1 MRLPQ
6 FFFTPFEG
14 GGEGLEGVAEAVDF
28 VVGRVGGVETD
39 VYPVALDVD
48 AFRFESDRVE
58 VDGVDFAA
66 GGEVDDVEPIVAWA
80 VAIGQVGIATFDLAA
95 LGHFD
100 AMDGGGV
107 KYIGIGEVDFAVLQS
122 REAETLEVHGAA
134 TAAAIGIEV
143 VAVGVET
150 PVLGNREQ
158 VGMVVDAL

>member
-1 MRLPQ
+1 M
-6 FFFTPFEG
+6 
-14 GGEGLEGVAEAVDF
+14 
-28 VVGRVGGVETD
+28 ETD

-58 VDGVDFAA
+58 VDGVDFAP

-107 KYIGIGEVDFAVLQS
+107 KYIGIGEVDFADSHIVVVVSIENMS
-122 REAETLEVHGAA
+122 RKPIL
-134 TAAAIGIEV
+134 
-143 VAVGVET
+143 
-150 PVLGNREQ
+150 PY
-158 VGMVVDAL
+158 

>member
-1 MRLPQ
+1 LKAEER
-6 FFFTPFEG
+6 
-14 GGEGLEGVAEAVDF
+14 GLEGVAEAVDF

-66 GGEVDDVEPIVAWA
+66 GGEVDDVKPIVAWA
-80 VAIGQVGIATFDLAA
+80 VAIGQVGIATFNLAA

-150 PVLGNREQ
+150 PVLGNRE
-158 VGMVVDAL
+158 